1 MSFFELANKVSDLLE
16 LIANYSRDPSDENWN
31 KIIVQSIQL
40 DSMIE
45 ASYPQESETQNDRIS
60 KQ

>member
-1 MSFFELANKVSDLLE
+1 MSYFELANKVSDLLE

-45 ASYPQESETQNDRIS
+45 TSYPQESEQNDRTS

>member
-1 MSFFELANKVSDLLE
+1 MTYFELANMVQDLLE

-31 KIIVQSIQL
+31 LIIRQSIQI
-40 DSMIE
+40 DSRIE
-45 ASYPQESETQNDRIS
+45 MSYPQESETQNDRTT

>member
-45 ASYPQESETQNDRIS
+45 ASYPQESETQND
-60 KQ
+60 

>member
-1 MSFFELANKVSDLLE
+1 MTYYELANMVQDLLE

-31 KIIVQSIQL
+31 LIIHQSIQI
-40 DSMIE
+40 DSKIE
-45 ASYPQESETQNDRIS
+45 MSYPQESETHNDQTT

>member
-1 MSFFELANKVSDLLE
+1 MTYFELASMVHDLLE

-31 KIIVQSIQL
+31 LIIRQSIQI
-40 DSMIE
+40 DSRIE
-45 ASYPQESETQNDRIS
+45 MSYPQESETQNDRTT